1 MDSFEEYKEVPV
13 ELPFLVRLGDYL
25 LGVGQDVIAAIMA
38 NPLTTCF
45 VVVAGVAI
53 GLCWWV
59 GPTKFFLYF
68 TPLYNML
75 PIKVQG
81 FLSAMR
87 GKITAFMA
95 YCSDALTAAL
105 RSYGVLAVAIAT
117 VTVPVTLTLARTAL
131 GLRDRRRRLE
141 EARND
146 EDKIMELASGLAA
159 EDEDD
164 EIYICPI
171 SFSLATDPVKVRQ
184 GRVMKYFQRAELE
197 NWRTACERRSVPFRN
212 PLTGR
217 ELVFADPLDANGNWA
232 TNVEAR
238 DRVALLLA
246 TVMDSINPAVS
257 EGAVVANALKNTALD
272 MLAVGTTVCVLT
284 NPGVAVLGAVVGGVV
299 SSLQNNMPP
308 QDENEFVISQ
318 QVVEEAAEEESDDD
332 EELLLP
338 VPPVVEEDVVLA
350 GF

>member
-1 MDSFEEYKEVPV
+1 MDDYKEVPV

-25 LGVGQDVIAAIMA
+25 MGISQDVIATIMA
-38 NPLTTCF
+38 NPKTACF
-45 VVVAGVAI
+45 VVISGVAV

-59 GPTKFFLYF
+59 GTARMFLYF
-68 TPLYNML
+68 TPLYNIL
-75 PIKVQG
+75 PVKVQ
-81 FLSAMR
+81 LILTAMR

-95 YCSDALTAAL
+95 YCNDALTAAL
-105 RSYGVLAVAIAT
+105 RSYGLLGVAIAT
-117 VTVPVTLTLARTAL
+117 VAVPVTLTLARTGL

-146 EDKIMELASGLAA
+146 DEDKVMELASGLAA
-159 EDEDD
+159 EDKDD
-164 EIYICPI
+164 EVLICPI

-184 GRVMKYFQRAELE
+184 GNVIKYFQRSELE
-197 NWRTACERRSVPFRN
+197 NWRATCERRHVPFRN

-217 ELVFADPLDANGNWA
+217 GLVFADPPDANGNWA

-246 TVMDSINPAVS
+246 TVMDTIHPASS
-257 EGAVVANALKNTALD
+257 EGAVVAKALASTARD
-272 MLAVGTTVCVLT
+272 MLVVGTTVCALT

-299 SSLQNNMPP
+299 SSLQNKLPP

-318 QVVEEAAEEESDDD
+318 EIVEEE
-332 EELLLP
+332 
-338 VPPVVEEDVVLA
+338 VEEDIVVA
-350 GF
+350 MF